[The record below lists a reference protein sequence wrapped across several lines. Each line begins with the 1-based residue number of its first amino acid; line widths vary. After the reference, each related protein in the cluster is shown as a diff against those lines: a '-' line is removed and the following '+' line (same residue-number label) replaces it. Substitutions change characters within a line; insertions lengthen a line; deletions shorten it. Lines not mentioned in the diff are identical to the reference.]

1 LIKYINYPFKS
12 IETNTVGSKLC
23 NLRKLELD
31 EKAINESSLNNKESI
46 EASSIRRKRNKL
58 YSERIGSI
66 PEFKYDE
73 QSRSKNA

>member
-1 LIKYINYPFKS
+1 
-12 IETNTVGSKLC
+12 
-23 NLRKLELD
+23 LRKLELD

-46 EASSIRRKRNKL
+46 SSIRRKRNKL

-73 QSRSKNA
+73 QSHSKNA

>member
-1 LIKYINYPFKS
+1 MIKYINYPFKS
-12 IETNTVGSKLC
+12 IEPNTVGSKLC

-46 EASSIRRKRNKL
+46 SSIRRKRNKL

-73 QSRSKNA
+73 QSHSKNA